1 MFWKMT
7 LVVVLIAGMSGV
19 VYISGVSKAQLKEA
33 LHYIEKSAGAGEM
46 TSNHPSIPVALKE
59 DAPWDGLVTLT
70 EDEEKALGL
79 GIARVMAQD
88 GPIKLELRGRT
99 SYDPD
104 TLTKIRPRFDTLVEK
119 VFAFRG
125 QKVKKGDP
133 LVELHSTDLATAKSD
148 FQSKFVQWQHDLN
161 LYHLRQELVKNGAI
175 SKQTWVDTQNDE
187 KKSRLDYNLARDKLK
202 ELKVP
207 EDEIEPLLAPL
218 GDSAPA
224 SRDYGNVAEKAK
236 MILRSPVDGTVIERE
251 VVPQNFYE
259 TQSVLMVIAPLDHLW
274 VEVNVYERDQDKVKV
289 GQTMEINFPFL
300 SETIQGKVQYVANEI
315 SKDTHAVTVRAS
327 IRNPEGRF
335 KADMLVKAQLD
346 IPPKAGETNIPRQA
360 MISASGSDYV
370 FVRSPREDLPPS
382 AKGHPGGKLP
392 DKFERRRIV
401 VAQENHDFV
410 VVDKGLSPGEEVVTS
425 GSLIVSQLFEDAKTV
440 ATGVPSE

>member
-46 TSNHPSIPVALKE
+46 TSNHPSIPVPLKE

-218 GDSAPA
+218 RDSAPA

-300 SETIQGKVQYVANEI
+300 AETIQGKVQ
-315 SKDTHAVTVRAS
+315 
-327 IRNPEGRF
+327 
-335 KADMLVKAQLD
+335 
-346 IPPKAGETNIPRQA
+346 
-360 MISASGSDYV
+360 
-370 FVRSPREDLPPS
+370 
-382 AKGHPGGKLP
+382 
-392 DKFERRRIV
+392 
-401 VAQENHDFV
+401 
-410 VVDKGLSPGEEVVTS
+410 
-425 GSLIVSQLFEDAKTV
+425 
-440 ATGVPSE
+440 